1 MGMASILS
9 DERPSRRCAR
19 HEGSRARCTCW
30 LAQGKLLCS
39 IGVSILAW
47 RCCRSCLQ
55 DLTTN
60 LYRIHDWR
68 LEICDGQPI
77 SKNVGFSWHPGMY
90 TLIANDAE
98 IVRHILKDEFNKY
111 TKPECLYDPFFFYF
125 QDLIVICRLHRLY
138 KWPLTEG

>member
-1 MGMASILS
+1 MHLLA
-9 DERPSRRCAR
+9 
-19 HEGSRARCTCW
+19 GSRKAS
-30 LAQGKLLCS
+30 LLDPAFYFVVW
-39 IGVSILAW
+39 G
-47 RCCRSCLQ
+47 CCRSCLQ

-125 QDLIVICRLHRLY
+125 QDLTVTCYLPTKSIVERVWPIPPVLLMHRNGRRSS
-138 KWPLTEG
+138 WVMAFS